1 MSNNNGQK
9 RSRLGE
15 KKNKKLPVLNFI
27 DIIMPATII
36 TNKKQNNTTIQKGK
50 IGAPW

>member
-15 KKNKKLPVLNFI
+15 KKKKLPVLNFI

-36 TNKKQNNTTIQKGK
+36 TNKKQNNTAVQKGK